1 MAAEAPRGAWHPGT
15 QGWHGYRMTKIVL
28 DWRNRAEWLDATSK
42 YAGHVLTP
50 ALRRTLAK
58 TRPKCWSD
66 DMSWLSDWEDLI
78 PEFIFCFAEHYTHL
92 KAFHGCRPVALSSY
106 YDQGLRGQ
114 DSGQLIPVFREIFAD
129 VPASDLDA
137 AIASLG
143 DRSTRERGAIWLASD
158 DREMIEEYGHYVIQ
172 GSEFLMALAATL
184 GVSKNGEDYRFRLRD
199 RGVPTVLE
207 IDLPVGTVHEDEI
220 GDVAKLVL
228 SVWGQAVTKQ
238 HAGSSPSP
246 CYVVRRTIGA
256 ECIVGHVHPERIQ
269 DPHRGNI
276 RYVNT
281 QRTCDVCDA
290 RSLGSADSVHR
301 TDGGLP
307 ATAGH

>member
-1 MAAEAPRGAWHPGT
+1 
-15 QGWHGYRMTKIVL
+15 MTKIVL

-66 DMSWLSDWEDLI
+66 DMSWLSDWEDLV
-78 PEFIFCFAEHYTHL
+78 PEFAFCLAKQYTHL
-92 KAFHGCRPVALSSY
+92 KAFHGCRPVTLSSY
-106 YDQGLRGQ
+106 YKHGLRGQ
-114 DSGQLIPVFREIFAD
+114 DGDQLISFFREIFAD

-137 AIASLG
+137 AIASLD
-143 DRSTRERGAIWLASD
+143 DRSTRERGAIWLVSD

-184 GVSKNGEDYRFRLRD
+184 GVSRSGEDYRFRLRE

-207 IDLPVGTVHEDEI
+207 IDLPVGFVN
-220 GDVAKLVL
+220 GDDIEEVAKLVL
-228 SVWGQAVTKQ
+228 SVWGQAATKQ
-238 HAGSSPSP
+238 RAGSSPSP

-256 ECIVGHVHPERIQ
+256 ECIVGHVHPAKIR
-269 DPHRGNI
+269 DPHRSNI
-276 RYVNT
+276 CYVNT
-281 QRTCDVCDA
+281 QHTCDVCEGQ
-290 RSLGSADSVHR
+290 SLGAADGVHR
-301 TDGGLP
+301 RIAVCPNLEDPKSGD
-307 ATAGH
+307 